1 MIHVIATIQ
10 VQPGRRAE
18 FLDEFR
24 KIVDT
29 VRGEAGCLEYGPTV
43 DVETGIA
50 VQPKAR
56 PDVLTIVEKWA
67 DVDALEEHLSASH
80 MLRYRER
87 VKDLVAW
94 VDLRILEPV

>member
-10 VQPGRRAE
+10 VQPGRRAD
-18 FLDEFR
+18 FLEEFR
-24 KIVDT
+24 QIVPIT
-29 VRGEAGCLEYGPTV
+29 RQEAGCLEYGPAI

-56 PDVLTIVEKWA
+56 ADVVTIVEKWA
-67 DVDALEEHLSASH
+67 NVDALEEHLSAPH

-87 VKDLVAW
+87 TKDLVSW